1 MASSFFSNLVTT
13 NPLEVEIVLKDAHQL
28 PQTMGHD
35 ENGHPEVQ
43 YLYTAT
49 DLISGTCTVKLKQ
62 KNKVDHL
69 GIKIELIG
77 QVELSADKGQ
87 PYEFTS
93 LVRELEG
100 LGELTENKSYSFE
113 FANVDKSYE
122 TYHGNNVRL
131 RYFLRVKVARQV
143 WPLTKTLDFQ
153 VQNIGSEPD
162 SNASIKMEVGIEDW
176 SVPLQPLTAGLSCPP
191 LCSASNR

>member
-1 MASSFFSNLVTT
+1 MLTNLMTT
-13 NPLEVEIVLKDAHQL
+13 NPLEIEIALKDSHLL
-28 PQTMGHD
+28 PQTMGWD

-49 DLISGTCTVKLKQ
+49 DLIAGTCTIRLKQ
-62 KNKVDHL
+62 KNKVEHQ

-77 QVELSADKGQ
+77 QVQLSADKGQ

-100 LGELTENKSYSFE
+100 LGEITENKSYPFE

-122 TYHGNNVRL
+122 TYHGSHVRL
-131 RYFLRVKVARQV
+131 RYFLRVKVARQF
-143 WPLTKTLDFQ
+143 WPPSKTLDFQ
-153 VQNIGSEPD
+153 VQNLGQEPTD
-162 SNASIKMEVGIEDW
+162 NASIKMEVGIEG
-176 SVPLQPLTAGLSCPP
+176 QHRRPP
-191 LCSASNR
+191 ALRMRTLHR

>member
-1 MASSFFSNLVTT
+1 MASSFFTNLANP
-13 NPLEVEIVLKDAHQL
+13 NPLEIDIVLKDSHQL
-28 PQTMGHD
+28 PQTMGWD

-49 DLISGTCTVKLKQ
+49 DLIAGTCTIKLKQ
-62 KNKVDHL
+62 KNKVEHQ

-77 QVELSADKGQ
+77 QVELAADKGQ

-100 LGELTENKSYSFE
+100 LGDIVENKSYTFE

-143 WPLTKTLDFQ
+143 WALSKTLDFQ
-153 VQNIGSEPD
+153 VQNLGSEPSD
-162 SNASIKMEVGIEDW
+162 NASIKMEV
-176 SVPLQPLTAGLSCPP
+176 SSSRQSAHRMLSSALPSLHSTPLH
-191 LCSASNR
+191 